1 MLVDRHR
8 VTLIDMAARIVP
20 RGTAADVVDAVLAD
34 LWTRRRLEQY
44 EGRSALGTWLG
55 AVVINAALNA
65 RRSSGAREARD
76 LAASAFVAPPRPGA
90 QEANED
96 LIAVLIDAIASLS
109 GEMKVL
115 VLMYYE
121 QELTL
126 DAIGIVLGCSKST
139 LSRTLR
145 QAREAIAAEADRL
158 ARQRHGRTLDELR
171 RGIDV
176 STLEWDL
183 RAACAATRDTPAP
196 GVSNS

>member
-1 MLVDRHR
+1 MVVDRHR
-8 VTLIDMAARIVP
+8 VALIEMAARIVP
-20 RGTAADVVDAVLAD
+20 RAAAADVVDAMLAD
-34 LWTRRRLEQY
+34 LWTRRRLEHY

-65 RRSSGAREARD
+65 RRSAGARDARH
-76 LAASAFVAPPRPGA
+76 LAATAAAAPPRSGA
-90 QEANED
+90 QDANEE
-96 LIAVLIDAIASLS
+96 LIGVLIDAIASLS

-126 DAIGIVLGCSKST
+126 DAIGIVLGRSKST

-145 QAREAIAAEADRL
+145 QAREAIAGEADRL
-158 ARQRHGRTLDELR
+158 ACQRYGRTLEELR
-171 RGIDV
+171 RGVDV
-176 STLEWDL
+176 STLDWDL
-183 RAACAATRDTPAP
+183 RAACAAAREAPPP